1 MYEIWMLGD
10 WFYATKYGIFGDG
23 GKTTKRSPPD
33 DLTRWIIT
41 QSKSFTRKGIAKV
54 TKSVRAYV
62 YIVFSSQVQAR
73 SSVVGDS
80 APAVDTQ
87 QVFKDMFK
95 ARINEDYFIST
106 DIDRYQ
112 GILEHALS
120 EVRF

>member
-1 MYEIWMLGD
+1 M
-10 WFYATKYGIFGDG
+10 
-23 GKTTKRSPPD
+23 
-33 DLTRWIIT
+33 
-41 QSKSFTRKGIAKV
+41 
-54 TKSVRAYV
+54 RAYV

-80 APAVDTQ
+80 ATAVDTQ

>member
-1 MYEIWMLGD
+1 M
-10 WFYATKYGIFGDG
+10 
-23 GKTTKRSPPD
+23 
-33 DLTRWIIT
+33 
-41 QSKSFTRKGIAKV
+41 
-54 TKSVRAYV
+54 RAYV
-62 YIVFSSQVQAR
+62 YIVFSPQVQAR